1 MSFVGFFEI
10 GSTYNAA
17 ILVRDNGLSPL
28 DADSAPVFRVYG
40 PNGILAGVTGA
51 CTLLDSGDLATASS
65 DTPVV
70 YTSSDAHNLSSG
82 FVVTA
87 SGVTD
92 NTGANDTN
100 LITVTSAT
108 EFTMADT
115 VGTGSGTGGTW
126 HLTGLYTYTFDVS
139 SVNGFASGTLYIVV
153 IEGTAGGILFS
164 YSQTF
169 QCN

>member
-70 YTSSDAHNLSSG
+70 YASSDAHNLSSG
-82 FVVTA
+82 FVVTV
-87 SGVTD
+87 SGVTRQH
-92 NTGANDTN
+92 
-100 LITVTSAT
+100 
-108 EFTMADT
+108 
-115 VGTGSGTGGTW
+115 GGKRHEPYHSDVCNRIHDGRYCW
-126 HLTGLYTYTFDVS
+126 YREWDWRHLASHGMYTYTFDVS